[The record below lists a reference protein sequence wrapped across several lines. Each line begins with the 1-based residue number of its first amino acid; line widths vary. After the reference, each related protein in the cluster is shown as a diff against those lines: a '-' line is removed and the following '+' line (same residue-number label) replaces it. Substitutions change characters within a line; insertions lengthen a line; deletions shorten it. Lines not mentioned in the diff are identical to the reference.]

1 MLTLRLTTR
10 CTLGVTGEAI
20 KHRNEAM
27 KITDSLLYLILHQ
40 SVMIWV
46 QFWTD
51 REMKAT
57 PLKRGKKPKI

>member
-1 MLTLRLTTR
+1 
-10 CTLGVTGEAI
+10 
-20 KHRNEAM
+20 M

-57 PLKRGKKPKI
+57 PLKREKKPKI

>member
-1 MLTLRLTTR
+1 
-10 CTLGVTGEAI
+10 
-20 KHRNEAM
+20 M

-40 SVMIWV
+40 SAMIWV
-46 QFWTD
+46 QFWAV